1 MAYDEKSFSKRIGD
15 NKQLAYNLGCI
26 AKLCIITSEDGFE
39 DSGKASEWLS
49 EAMSSDIVEV
59 STIDLSGS
67 TNVLYLCKVGDEVQE
82 GDPIMIFQNAYDE
95 EDANLLL
102 KNLNDDDGYVSEI
115 GRNTVKSKVTGHISD
130 IKIYRTIDM
139 EEITSDSLRK
149 IVTKRENEIKK
160 YKKIADMAE
169 NDTYATFDPVEK
181 LPPSGK
187 LKNLDGVRIEI
198 YMEYHDKLSVGDKV
212 VANSANKMVLMDIYK
227 EKDSP
232 YTDFRPDEPIDIISS
247 CSAIDGRMITSN
259 IKLGA
264 LYKAMI
270 ELSRKCKDIYGI
282 KYQNLHE
289 MYYRDMGKK

>member
-1 MAYDEKSFSKRIGD
+1 
-15 NKQLAYNLGCI
+15 
-26 AKLCIITSEDGFE
+26 
-39 DSGKASEWLS
+39 
-49 EAMSSDIVEV
+49 
-59 STIDLSGS
+59 
-67 TNVLYLCKVGDEVQE
+67 
-82 GDPIMIFQNAYDE
+82 MIFQNAYDE